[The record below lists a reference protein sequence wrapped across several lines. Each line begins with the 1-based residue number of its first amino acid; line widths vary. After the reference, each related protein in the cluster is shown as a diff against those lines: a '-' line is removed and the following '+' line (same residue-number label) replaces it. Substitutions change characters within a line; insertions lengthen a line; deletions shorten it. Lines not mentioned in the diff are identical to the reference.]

1 MKEQAILIL
10 TSEGASRP
18 GLRSA
23 APSSGWTKLFQ
34 AKDYYLDL
42 SYKHDGQQGLLLGQ
56 LLREGEASSTVAKI
70 ALVGPEG
77 TPLQTK
83 EVAPNTAFRLEVGDV
98 AAHRL
103 ELTLDQT
110 TFEVA
115 LS

>member
-1 MKEQAILIL
+1 MKKQAILIMS
-10 TSEGASRP
+10 SEGTQQP

-23 APSSGWTKLFQ
+23 ARTGWTKLFQ
-34 AKDYYLDL
+34 AGDYYLDL

-56 LLREGEASSTVAKI
+56 VLREGATTPHPARV
-70 ALVGPEG
+70 ALVGPHG
-77 TPLQTK
+77 IPLQTE
-83 EVAPNTAFRLEVGDV
+83 EVALNTGFRMVLDDV

-110 TFEVA
+110 TFDVA

>member
-1 MKEQAILIL
+1 MKEQAILIM
-10 TSEGASRP
+10 TSEGATRP

-34 AKDYYLDL
+34 ARDYYLDL
-42 SYKHDGQQGLLLGQ
+42 SYKPDGEQGLLLGQ
-56 LLREGEASSTVAKI
+56 VLREGGTSFGSAKV
-70 ALVGPEG
+70 ALVGPQG
-77 TPLQTK
+77 THLQTE
-83 EVAPNTAFRLEVGDV
+83 EVVPNTGFRMVVGDV